1 MTLARQVRATFILTH
16 PLAHTQTMTDS
27 IIRLPELTRRIGL
40 SKSAI
45 YARIQ
50 LGTFPQPLPLGGKA
64 TGWLE
69 SEIQQW
75 IDTLKAKRDAA

>member
-1 MTLARQVRATFILTH
+1 
-16 PLAHTQTMTDS
+16 MTDS

-50 LGTFPQPLPLGGKA
+50 QGTFPAPIPLGGKA
-64 TGWLE
+64 TGWLA

-75 IDTLKAKRDAA
+75 IDSLKAKRDAA